1 MTEATTQ
8 APGDP
13 ATKRLRFGWYSYGW
27 AAQVFET
34 TVLAV
39 FMSRY
44 LPAVATH
51 AVGETGRLHVLG
63 IPIAPGSLFTY
74 TVSLGSV
81 LLIVLMPIV
90 GAFADRTG
98 RKRQMLVAFAYL
110 GALSCAAMVFVG
122 LTDWVL
128 GAVLFML
135 AFLAYKCARVV
146 YNSLLPDLATP
157 DQRDAVS
164 SVGWAAGYLGGGT
177 LLALNFVASFLIDD
191 SAVLARLSLCS
202 AGVWWAAFMVIPA
215 VILRRM
221 PMSADAHAPAAGSAF
236 TAGFKELGDTL
247 RHLRLYPWTL
257 LFLLAYLV
265 YYDGIATTTTLAADY
280 GQNELKL
287 GETTL
292 LSAILLVQF
301 ASFGGVLLLGR
312 LSRRWGAKV
321 VVSWSLVVWSVLITL
336 AYFLQAGQPVQF
348 YLLAVGISLVLGGSQ
363 ALSRSMFASMI
374 PTGKEAEYFSLF
386 EISSSGTSALG
397 PLLFGL
403 VLQNTGSY
411 RSAILSLIAFFV
423 LGLILLLLVN
433 VRKAITAAGNP
444 LPATLVR
451 ER

>member
-1 MTEATTQ
+1 MTEATTEP
-8 APGDP
+8 AGDP
-13 ATKRLRFGWYSYGW
+13 AIKRLRFGWYSYGW
-27 AAQVFET
+27 SAQVFET

-98 RKRQMLVAFAYL
+98 RKRQLLFSFAYL

-122 LTDWVL
+122 LNDWVL

-146 YNSLLPDLATP
+146 YNSLLPDLAGP
-157 DQRDAVS
+157 DERDAVS
-164 SVGWAAGYLGGGT
+164 SIGWAAGYLGGGA
-177 LLALNFVASFLIDD
+177 LLALNFVASFVIDD

-202 AGVWWAAFMVIPA
+202 AGVWWAAFMIVPA
-215 VILRRM
+215 VVLRKM
-221 PMSADAHAPAAGSAF
+221 PVSADAHVPKAGSAF

-301 ASFGGVLLLGR
+301 ASFGGVLLLGK
-312 LSRRWGAKV
+312 LSQRWGAKRV
-321 VVSWSLVVWSVLITL
+321 VAWSLVVWSILITL

-374 PTGKEAEYFSLF
+374 PNGKEAEYFSLF

-397 PLLFGL
+397 PLVFGL

-411 RSAILSLIAFFV
+411 RSAIFSLIAFFV

-433 VRKAITAAGNP
+433 VRKAITAAGNE
-444 LPATLVR
+444 LPATLEQSR
-451 ER
+451 

>member
-1 MTEATTQ
+1 MTQ
-8 APGDP
+8 APTQAAGDP
-13 ATKRLRFGWYSYGW
+13 AIKRLRFGWYSYGW
-27 AAQVFET
+27 SAQVFET

-44 LPAVATH
+44 LPAVATN

-98 RKRQMLVAFAYL
+98 RKRQMLFAFAYL
-110 GALSCAAMVFVG
+110 GAIACTAMVFVG
-122 LTDWVL
+122 MTDWVL
-128 GAVLFML
+128 GAVLFMV
-135 AFLAYKCARVV
+135 AFLTYKCARVV
-146 YNSLLPDLATP
+146 YNSLLPDLA
-157 DQRDAVS
+157 DSDERDAVS
-164 SVGWAAGYLGGGT
+164 SAGWAAGYLGGGV
-177 LLALNFVASFLIDD
+177 LLALNLVASFFIADK
-191 SAVLARLSLCS
+191 SELARLSLCS
-202 AGVWWAAFMVIPA
+202 AGLWWAAFMIVPA
-215 VILRRM
+215 IILRKM
-221 PMSADAHAPAAGSAF
+221 PMSADAHAPKAGSAI

-257 LFLLAYLV
+257 LFLLAYLI

-287 GETTL
+287 DDNIL

-312 LSRRWGAKV
+312 LARRWGAKV
-321 VVSWSLVVWSVLITL
+321 VVVWSLVVWSILITL

-348 YLLAVGISLVLGGSQ
+348 YLLAIGISLVLGGSQ

-374 PTGKEAEYFSLF
+374 PVGKEAEYFSLF

-397 PLLFGL
+397 PLVFGL

-411 RSAILSLIAFFV
+411 RSAIFSLIAFFV
-423 LGLILLLLVN
+423 IGLVVLLLVN

>member
-1 MTEATTQ
+1 MTQATTG
-8 APGDP
+8 ATGSP

-44 LPAVATH
+44 LPYVAAQ
-51 AVGETGRLHVLG
+51 AVGESGRLQVLG
-63 IPIAPGSLFTY
+63 VPIAPGSLFTY
-74 TVSLGSV
+74 IISLGSV

-98 RKRQMLVAFAYL
+98 RKRQLLFGFAYL
-110 GALSCAAMVFVG
+110 GALACAAMVFVG
-122 LTDWVL
+122 TTDWVL
-128 GAVLFML
+128 GSILFML
-135 AFLAYKCARVV
+135 AFLTYKCARVV
-146 YNSLLPDLATP
+146 YNSLLPDLAGP
-157 DQRDAVS
+157 DERDTVS
-164 SVGWAAGYLGGGT
+164 SIGWAAGYLGGGS

-191 SAVLARLSLCS
+191 SSVLARLSLCS
-202 AGVWWAAFMVIPA
+202 AGVWWAAFMIVPA
-215 VILRRM
+215 VILRKM
-221 PMSADAHAPAAGSAF
+221 PMSADTHAPQAGSAI

-287 GETTL
+287 RETTL

-301 ASFGGVLLLGR
+301 ASFGGALLLGK
-312 LSRRWGAKV
+312 LSQRWGAKRV
-321 VVSWSLVVWSVLITL
+321 VAWSLVVWSVLITL
-336 AYFLQAGQPVQF
+336 AYFLEPGQPVQF
-348 YLLAVGISLVLGGSQ
+348 YLLAIGISLVLGGSQ

-411 RSAILSLIAFFV
+411 RSAIFSLIAFFV
-423 LGLILLLLVN
+423 IGLVLLLLVN
-433 VRKAITAAGNP
+433 VRKAITAAGNE
-444 LPATLVR
+444 LPATLEQSR
-451 ER
+451 

>member
-8 APGDP
+8 AAGDP
-13 ATKRLRFGWYSYGW
+13 ALKRLRFGWYSYGW

-44 LPAVATH
+44 LPAVATN

-98 RKRQMLVAFAYL
+98 RKRQLLFAFAYV
-110 GALSCAAMVFVG
+110 GALACAAMVFVG

-128 GAVLFML
+128 GSVLFMA

-146 YNSLLPDLATP
+146 YNSLLPDLANS
-157 DQRDAVS
+157 DERDAVS
-164 SVGWAAGYLGGGT
+164 SIGWAAGYLGGGT

-202 AGVWWAAFMVIPA
+202 AGIWWAAFMIIPA
-215 VILRRM
+215 VILRK
-221 PMSADAHAPAAGSAF
+221 APARVAVPSTRSGSAF

-301 ASFGGVLLLGR
+301 ASFGGVLLLGK
-312 LSRRWGAKV
+312 LAARWGAKKV
-321 VVSWSLVVWSVLITL
+321 VAWSLVVWSILITL

-348 YLLAVGISLVLGGSQ
+348 YLLALGISLVLGGSQ

-374 PTGKEAEYFSLF
+374 SGGKEAEYFSLF

-397 PLLFGL
+397 PLVFGL

-411 RSAILSLIAFFV
+411 RSAIFSLIAFFV

-433 VRKAITAAGNP
+433 VRKAIVAAGNP
-444 LPATLVR
+444 LPATLEQSR
-451 ER
+451 